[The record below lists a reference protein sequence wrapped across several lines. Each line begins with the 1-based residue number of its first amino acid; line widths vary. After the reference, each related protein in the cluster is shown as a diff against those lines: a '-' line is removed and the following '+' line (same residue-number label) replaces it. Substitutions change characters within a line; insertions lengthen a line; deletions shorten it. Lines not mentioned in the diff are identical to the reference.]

1 MTPAPGSFLWLLAN
15 DLRLNWRR
23 FTGMLGPSVN
33 AWTSAARRDTGPWV
47 ILAIAFLVSHLL
59 AWPVALA
66 IGDIARDM
74 AKGAASNGVVLA
86 GIGFSIFTWMIAQS
100 LFGTMRAL
108 YDRGDL
114 DLLMGS
120 PLPATRIFAAK
131 ACAIAASTTGSIA
144 VLALPLVDMLAVTGQ
159 PQWFGVYPVLAALGI
174 LASAIALL
182 IAIALFFALGA
193 RRARLVLQ
201 LTGAAIGGGFV
212 LAAQVVM
219 LLPSTTQSQVLAWI
233 VAATGDG
240 MLLAQVSRTIA
251 IAMTGDGASIML
263 MLAVSFTAFA
273 AAVVVLSEHFAR
285 ASLEAAGSA
294 TAGARASTAR
304 GRRFR
309 TGPGAAL
316 RRKEWRLLVRDP
328 GLFAQISLQIIYTI
342 PLVLVLVKS
351 GSLPIGVAV
360 APSLVVIVAQVAA
373 SLAWITV
380 SGEDAPE
387 LIAAAPIEPSAVD
400 RAKLTAIAAPVLGL
414 LAVPVLLLALVAPAA
429 AVAALVLASGA
440 SLSTALLNLWH
451 PMPGNR
457 RGMLRRHSQSKLLA
471 LVEHIIAVLW
481 AVATVLVLLGTVW
494 FVAPIA
500 LAVGVLTM
508 ATPGGRPLMARLAS
522 RRPGSPK
529 SAKAPPVE
537 A

>member
-23 FTGMLGPSVN
+23 FTGMLGPTVN
-33 AWTSAARRDTGPWV
+33 AWSSAARRDTGPWL
-47 ILAIAFLVSHLL
+47 ILGLAVLVSHLL
-59 AWPVALA
+59 AWPVAVA
-66 IGDIARDM
+66 IRDV
-74 AKGAASNGVVLA
+74 ADAALRGAAANSVLLA

-100 LFGTMRAL
+100 LFGAMRAL

-131 ACAIAASTTGSIA
+131 ASAIVASTTGSIA
-144 VLALPLVDMLAVTGQ
+144 VLALPLVDMLALTGQ
-159 PQWFGVYPVLAALGI
+159 ARWLGVYPVLAALGL
-174 LASAIALL
+174 LAGALALL
-182 IAIALFFALGA
+182 IAIGLFFALGA

-219 LLPSTTQSQVLAWI
+219 LLPAATQARVLAW
-233 VAATGDG
+233 VSDATADG
-240 MLLAQVSRTIA
+240 TLLARLSRTIA
-251 IAMTGDGASIML
+251 AAITGNVASILL
-263 MLAVSFTAFA
+263 MLAGGLLAFA
-273 AAVVVLSEHFAR
+273 GAVAVLSEHFAK
-285 ASLEAAGSA
+285 ASLEAAGATTTKARSA
-294 TAGARASTAR
+294 SART
-304 GRRFR
+304 RRFR
-309 TGPGAAL
+309 SGPAASL
-316 RRKEWRLLVRDP
+316 RRKEWRLLMRDP

-387 LIAAAPIEPSAVD
+387 LIAASPVTPGAVD

-414 LAVPVLLLALVAPAA
+414 LALPVLLLALVAPSA
-429 AVAALVLASGA
+429 AVAAFFLASGA

-494 FVAPIA
+494 FVAPILLA
-500 LAVGVLTM
+500 LGVLAA
-508 ATPGGRPLMARLAS
+508 ATPGGRPFIAWLAS
-522 RRPGSPK
+522 RRPGAQKPVK
-529 SAKAPPVE
+529 TPPVE